1 MTLGLI
7 KVDTKK
13 VCSAKNSFLWIHSG
27 FKCKMNIFV
36 LSNLLGLNLET
47 RKEKEWLECCMKST
61 PEDQL

>member
-1 MTLGLI
+1 M
-7 KVDTKK
+7 DTKK
-13 VCSAKNSFLWIHSG
+13 VCSAKNAFLWIPSG

-47 RKEKEWLECCMKST
+47 RKEKEWLGYCTKST